1 MKIKYFLVLIIIL
14 SSEVCLSQNSEY
26 FDTNKEVFW
35 GINKNSWGGLIG
47 GGVLKFSNKV
57 SDKMYQTIGIEI
69 VNIKHPKENKYS
81 SALGYGRTFVWGKKN
96 YLFSLRGQYGREM
109 ILVKKKDPQGIRI
122 NAQIAVGPSIG
133 LLVPYYIKY
142 SRNNRMEIENFD
154 SSIHTFNNV
163 IGSASFFEGLDEL
176 KIKPGINFKAALNFE
191 FGSARSATAIEVG
204 FLADIFSKEV
214 LMMPT
219 AENYSIYPTAFI
231 TLFYG
236 RKY

>member
-81 SALGYGRTFVWGKKN
+81 SCVFWII
-96 YLFSLRGQYGREM
+96 F
-109 ILVKKKDPQGIRI
+109 
-122 NAQIAVGPSIG
+122 
-133 LLVPYYIKY
+133 KY
-142 SRNNRMEIENFD
+142 VSKHKHPF
-154 SSIHTFNNV
+154 HWV
-163 IGSASFFEGLDEL
+163 VSF
-176 KIKPGINFKAALNFE
+176 
-191 FGSARSATAIEVG
+191 
-204 FLADIFSKEV
+204 
-214 LMMPT
+214 
-219 AENYSIYPTAFI
+219 
-231 TLFYG
+231 
-236 RKY
+236 